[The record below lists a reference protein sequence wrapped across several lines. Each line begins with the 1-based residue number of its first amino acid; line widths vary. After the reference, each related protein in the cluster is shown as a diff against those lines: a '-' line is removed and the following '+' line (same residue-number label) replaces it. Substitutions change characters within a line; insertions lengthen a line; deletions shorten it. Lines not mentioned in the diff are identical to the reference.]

1 MWLAPKI
8 TVVGKKSEAGFVLI
22 VALIAIMILMAV
34 GFFALTVTSSDLMI
48 SSRLLGDR
56 KAFSAAEAGVHD
68 VCITFDPAMAA
79 ISNRPI
85 DPTNDPNTRYSAT
98 KPVPNPTIPSIS
110 ATGSSIE
117 GGKSWSY
124 NLYDSLITG
133 EDTSYRSKVIVSV
146 GLRHGEVP
154 STPSYQ

>member
-22 VALIAIMILMAV
+22 VALTAIMILMAV
-34 GFFALTVTSSDLMI
+34 GFFALTITSSDLMI

-68 VCITFDPAMAA
+68 VCISFDPTMSARVNWSVDAA
-79 ISNRPI
+79 
-85 DPTNDPNTRYSAT
+85 DDPNAKYSST
-98 KPVPNPTIPSIS
+98 KPLPDPILPSIS

-124 NLYDSLITG
+124 DVYDSVITG
-133 EDTSYRSKVIVSV
+133 EDTSYGSKVIVSV

>member
-22 VALIAIMILMAV
+22 VALTAIMILMAV
-34 GFFALTVTSSDLMI
+34 GFFALTITSSDLMI

-68 VCITFDPAMAA
+68 VCITFDPNMAA
-79 ISNRPI
+79 RDNWPI
-85 DPTNDPNTRYSAT
+85 DPTNDPNTTYSAT
-98 KPVPNPTIPSIS
+98 QPKSDPILPSIS

-124 NLYDSLITG
+124 NVYDSTITG
-133 EDTSYRSKVIVSV
+133 KDSSYGSSVIVSV

>member
-1 MWLAPKI
+1 MRLAPKI

-22 VALIAIMILMAV
+22 VALTAVMILMAV
-34 GFFALTVTSSDLMI
+34 GFFALTVTSNDLMI

-68 VCITFDPAMAA
+68 VCITFAPTMAA
-79 ISNRPI
+79 RSNWPI
-85 DPTNDPNTRYSAT
+85 DPTNDPTTIYSAT
-98 KPVPNPTIPSIS
+98 QPVSDLILPSIS

-124 NLYDSLITG
+124 NVYDSVITG
-133 EDTSYRSKVIVSV
+133 EDTSYGSKVIISV